1 MWYRGAMLCCEIQLV
16 EFSRVEHQHLTH
28 LTRVYFHGSFYLQGV
43 LSHLCGPFAPTYIGP
58 FTIMGPFTPRLGVRG
73 WSTPALYTA
82 ADLGITLKHC
92 YQKAQKNTKKFIS

>member
-1 MWYRGAMLCCEIQLV
+1 
-16 EFSRVEHQHLTH
+16 
-28 LTRVYFHGSFYLQGV
+28 
-43 LSHLCGPFAPTYIGP
+43 
-58 FTIMGPFTPRLGVRG
+58 MGPFTPRLGVRG